1 MEGFRRGRKLVK
13 KFQTAFLS
21 VMLCVSA
28 GLLVLKGKVITSQK
42 KKKDHRG
49 KCLRSS
55 KLRVGYKSRQNVNFV
70 LG

>member
-1 MEGFRRGRKLVK
+1 MK

-42 KKKDHRG
+42 KKK
-49 KCLRSS
+49 RSQGEMFE
-55 KLRVGYKSRQNVNFV
+55 KQQIKSWV
-70 LG
+70 